1 MMEKVFSWVGGKVL
15 EIDVPGYE
23 NWLAQLIDQF
33 ESNQNQ
39 VTKSHK
45 IKGRWENW
53 YLDIEAVPEARN
65 PIRFARD
72 VGREIFKTS
81 SVILFDSFPGLDS
94 PHPPFWF
101 NRAEPGESTG
111 LHDHQHH
118 ANLSGV
124 FYLSCELNSGNLYFH
139 KEGEVDLEIMPRA
152 GKLVLFEPW
161 MPHGVRE
168 NRSHTSRLSLAF
180 NLFPFPLPAT
190 NL

>member
-1 MMEKVFSWVGGKVL
+1 MEKVFSWVGGKVL

-23 NWLAQLIDQF
+23 NWLPQLIDQF

-65 PIRFARD
+65 PIRFARCA
-72 VGREIFKTS
+72 GKS
-81 SVILFDSFPGLDS
+81 SKPQVWFFWFFPGLDS
-94 PHPPFWF
+94 PHPPFVQSCRTW
-101 NRAEPGESTG
+101 ESTG
-111 LHDHQHH
+111 LHDHKHH
-118 ANLSGV
+118 AKLSGV

-139 KEGEVDLEIMPRA
+139 KEGEVDLNMPRPKIGTFWA
-152 GKLVLFEPW
+152 PML
-161 MPHGVRE
+161 HGVRE

-180 NLFPFPLPAT
+180 NLFSFT
-190 NL
+190 CYEFVVFT